1 MNQYIGKMLDNR
13 YEILDVIGVG
23 GMAVVYKAYC
33 HRLHRFVA
41 IKVLKRDLAADAEF
55 RRRFHEEA
63 QAVAMLSHP
72 NIVSVYDV
80 SKGDDL
86 DYIVMELIDGI
97 TLKQYMQKK
106 EGRLNWRESLYFIT
120 QIVRA
125 LGHAHSRGIIHRD
138 IKPQNIMVL
147 RDGSVKVADF
157 GIARI
162 MSAAQNTL
170 TQEALGSV
178 HYISPEQAKGSKI
191 DYRTDLYSLGVMM
204 YEMLTGKL
212 PFEGETALQIVMQ
225 HINEVPI
232 IPSAFV
238 PGIPKGMDDIVMH
251 AMSANISRR
260 YESAEKMYED
270 MEVLRSDLNARFH
283 YVASEDNSGE
293 TQIIGADIQRA
304 ARRSAAEHEAAS
316 VEGAAAPRTR
326 TRTQTQPRTRTGFRK
341 KEQDEPNGFF
351 EKLAERPGMAVGM
364 AVGVIAVISL
374 LLVGILMLTGSSDK
388 SEKIIVPDLIGRNI
402 DEVLADPDITDN
414 FTVKEATERQE
425 SDRPV
430 GEILEQDPNG
440 DGKKKATKGTIITVT
455 VSSGGE
461 NVKDTY
467 KVIDFTGKTLDY
479 VQAALASHDI
489 KCEVVEEYSDDV
501 EEGKVIRTDPE
512 AGAELEKGA
521 TLTVYISKGKQKDDN
536 ENVSVP
542 GLLGMTKDQAEKAL
556 TEKGLSIGSVN
567 EVESTAEAGSVVWQ
581 SQDAGAEVAKGTVVN
596 IQISKGKST
605 SNNNSPDNNSGG
617 NSGGQ
622 DNGDGDYD
630 DTPSLGSATIPVSL
644 PDNTD
649 TAHVIIY
656 VDGVIQYDDT
666 CSTSGGSTSISVSGS
681 VGDHDVTV
689 SVDGSTT
696 SQTYTFS

>member
-1 MNQYIGKMLDNR
+1 MDKYIGSMLGGR
-13 YEILDVIGVG
+13 YQIEEIVGVG
-23 GMAVVYKAYC
+23 GMAVVYRA
-33 HRLHRFVA
+33 RDTILGRDVA
-41 IKVLKRDLAADAEF
+41 LKVLKKEFAEDPDI
-55 RRRFHEEA
+55 RKRFSIESR
-63 QAVAMLSHP
+63 AVAKLSHH
-72 NIVSVYDV
+72 NIVSVFDV
-80 SKGDDL
+80 GSEDGT
-86 DYIVMELIDGI
+86 DYIVMELIEGI
-97 TLKQYMQKK
+97 TLKQYLQRKGHLSW
-106 EGRLNWRESLYFIT
+106 EETIFFAE
-120 QIVRA
+120 QVARA
-125 LGHAHSRGIIHRD
+125 LMHAHSRGIIHQD
-138 IKPQNIMVL
+138 VKPQNVIIL
-147 RDGSVKVADF
+147 RDGTAKLTDF
-157 GIARI
+157 GIA
-162 MSAAQNTL
+162 SFAAAQETRVV
-170 TQEALGSV
+170 QEAIGSV

-251 AMSANISRR
+251 AMSAHISRR

-270 MEVLRSDLNARFH
+270 MEVLRSDPNARFH

-326 TRTQTQPRTRTGFRK
+326 TRTRTQTRTRTGFRR
-341 KEQDEPNGFF
+341 KEQDEPDGFF

-374 LLVGILMLTGSSDK
+374 LLVGILMITGSSDK

-402 DEVLADPDITDN
+402 DEVMADPDITDN

-430 GEILEQDPNG
+430 GEILEQDPDG

-467 KVIDFTGKTLDY
+467 KVVDFTGKSLDY
-479 VQAALASHDI
+479 VAASLDAHGI
-489 KCEVVEEYSDDV
+489 ELKKEKEYSDDV
-501 EEGKVIRTDPE
+501 DEGKVIRTDPE
-512 AGAELEKGA
+512 AGTELARGA
-521 TLTVYISKGKQKDDN
+521 TLTVYISLGKEQKSTD
-536 ENVSVP
+536 VP
-542 GLLGMTKDQAEKAL
+542 SLTGMTRDAAQQAL
-556 TEKGLSIGSVN
+556 SDRGLKLGSVD
-567 EVESTAEAGSVVWQ
+567 EVESDKPEGTVIWQ
-581 SQDAGAEVAKGTVVN
+581 SVDAKSTVDQGTTVN
-596 IQISKGKST
+596 IQISKGKKKT
-605 SNNNSPDNNSGG
+605 EDPAQNGG
-617 NSGGQ
+617 NTTGGTT
-622 DNGDGDYD
+622 NGGDD
-630 DTPSLGSATIPVSL
+630 DTPGKLPPAPSEGSATIPVAL
-644 PDNTD
+644 PDSAE
-649 TAHVIIY
+649 TAHVVIY

-666 CSTSGGSTSISVSGS
+666 PSTAQGSIAVTVQSTA
-681 VGDHDVTV
+681 GDHEVTV
-689 SVDGSTT
+689 SVDGSSTT
-696 SQTYTFS
+696 QTYSFN

>member
-1 MNQYIGKMLDNR
+1 MDQYIGKLLDNR
-13 YEILDVIGVG
+13 YEIIERIGTG
-23 GMAVVYKAYC
+23 GMAVVYKGRD
-33 HRLHRFVA
+33 HRLNRLVA
-41 IKVLKRDLAADAEF
+41 VKILKEELAQDAEF
-55 RRRFHEEA
+55 RRRFHDES

-72 NIVSVYDV
+72 NIMAVYDV
-80 SKGDDL
+80 SHSTEL

-97 TLKQYMQKK
+97 TLKDYIDQEKVLRWK
-106 EGRLNWRESLYFIT
+106 EAVHFT
-120 QIVRA
+120 VQILRA
-125 LGHAHSRGIIHRD
+125 LQHAHDKGIVHRD
-138 IKPQNIMVL
+138 IKPHNIML
-147 RDGSVKVADF
+147 LSDGTIKITDF
-157 GIARI
+157 GIARFSRSTTKTI
-162 MSAAQNTL
+162 TDKAI
-170 TQEALGSV
+170 GSV
-178 HYISPEQAKGSKI
+178 HYISPEQASGAF
-191 DYRTDLYSLGVMM
+191 TDARSDIYSLGVMM
-204 YEMLTGKL
+204 FEMLTGKL

-251 AMSANISRR
+251 AMSAHISRR

-270 MEVLRSDLNARFH
+270 MEVLRSDPNARFH

-326 TRTQTQPRTRTGFRK
+326 TRTRTQTRTRTGFRR
-341 KEQDEPNGFF
+341 KEQDEPDGFF

-374 LLVGILMLTGSSDK
+374 LLVGILMITGSSDK

-402 DEVLADPDITDN
+402 DEVMADPDITDN

-430 GEILEQDPNG
+430 GEILEQDPDG

-512 AGAELEKGA
+512 AGTELEKGA

-536 ENVSVP
+536 ENVAVP
-542 GLLGMTKDQAEKAL
+542 GLLGMTEDQARAAL
-556 TEKGLSIGSVN
+556 EAKGLKIGSVDP
-567 EVESTAEAGSVVWQ
+567 VDSSAEAGSVVWQ
-581 SQDAGAEVAKGTVVN
+581 SQDAGAEVTKGSTVN

>member
-1 MNQYIGKMLDNR
+1 MDKYIGSMLGGR
-13 YEILDVIGVG
+13 YQIEEIVGVG
-23 GMAVVYKAYC
+23 GMAVVYRA
-33 HRLHRFVA
+33 RDTILGRDVA
-41 IKVLKRDLAADAEF
+41 LKVLKKEFAEDPDI
-55 RRRFHEEA
+55 RKRFSIESR
-63 QAVAMLSHP
+63 AVAKLSHH
-72 NIVSVYDV
+72 NIVSVFDV
-80 SKGDDL
+80 GSEDGT
-86 DYIVMELIDGI
+86 DYIVMELIEGI
-97 TLKQYMQKK
+97 TLKQYLQRKGHLSW
-106 EGRLNWRESLYFIT
+106 EETIFFAE
-120 QIVRA
+120 QVARA
-125 LGHAHSRGIIHRD
+125 LMHAHSRGIIHQD
-138 IKPQNIMVL
+138 VKPQNVIIL
-147 RDGSVKVADF
+147 RDGTAKLTDF
-157 GIARI
+157 GIA
-162 MSAAQNTL
+162 SFAAAQETRVV
-170 TQEALGSV
+170 QEAIGSV

-251 AMSANISRR
+251 AMSAHISRR

-270 MEVLRSDLNARFH
+270 MEVLRTDPNARFH

-326 TRTQTQPRTRTGFRK
+326 TRTQTRTRTRTGFRR
-341 KEQDEPNGFF
+341 KEQDEPDGFF

-374 LLVGILMLTGSSDK
+374 LLVGILVITGGGDK
-388 SEKIIVPDLIGRNI
+388 S
-402 DEVLADPDITDN
+402 
-414 FTVKEATERQE
+414 QE

-430 GEILEQDPNG
+430 GEILEQDPDG

-536 ENVSVP
+536 ENVAVP
-542 GLLGMTKDQAEKAL
+542 GLLGMTEDGARAAL
-556 TEKGLSIGSVN
+556 EAKGLKIGSVDP
-567 EVESTAEAGSVVWQ
+567 VDSSAEAGSVVWQ

-605 SNNNSPDNNSGG
+605 SNNNSPDNSGG

>member
-1 MNQYIGKMLDNR
+1 MENYLGRLLDNR
-13 YEILDVIGVG
+13 YEILEVIGTG
-23 GMAVVYKAYC
+23 GMAVVYKALD
-33 HRLHRFVA
+33 HRLNRLVA
-41 IKVLKRDLAADAEF
+41 VKILKDEFSRNQEF
-55 RRRFHEEA
+55 RRRFHAES

-80 SKGDDL
+80 SRSGDV
-86 DYIVMELIDGI
+86 DYIVMELIEGI
-97 TLKQYMQKK
+97 TLKQYLEKK
-106 EGRLNWRESLYFIT
+106 GCLNWRETLHFAM
-120 QIVRA
+120 QIAKA
-125 LGHAHSRGIIHRD
+125 LEHAHSRGIVHRD
-138 IKPQNIMVL
+138 IKPHNIMIL
-147 RDGSVKVADF
+147 KDGSIKVADF

-162 MSAAQNTL
+162 ASAQSTL
-170 TQEALGSV
+170 TREALGSV

-251 AMSANISRR
+251 AMSAHISRR

-270 MEVLRSDLNARFH
+270 MEVLRSDPNARFH

-304 ARRSAAEHEAAS
+304 ARRSAAEHEAAA

-326 TRTQTQPRTRTGFRK
+326 TRTQTRTRTRTGFRR
-341 KEQDEPNGFF
+341 KEQDEPDGFF

-374 LLVGILMLTGSSDK
+374 LLVGILVITGGGDK

-402 DEVLADPDITDN
+402 DEVMADPDITDN

-430 GEILEQDPNG
+430 GEILEQDPDG

-512 AGAELEKGA
+512 AGTELEKGA

-536 ENVSVP
+536 ENVAVP
-542 GLLGMTKDQAEKAL
+542 GLLGMTEDQARAAL
-556 TEKGLSIGSVN
+556 EAKGLKIGSVDP
-567 EVESTAEAGSVVWQ
+567 VDSSAEAGSVVWQ
-581 SQDAGAEVAKGTVVN
+581 SQDAGAEVTKGSTVN

>member
-1 MNQYIGKMLDNR
+1 
-13 YEILDVIGVG
+13 
-23 GMAVVYKAYC
+23 
-33 HRLHRFVA
+33 
-41 IKVLKRDLAADAEF
+41 
-55 RRRFHEEA
+55 
-63 QAVAMLSHP
+63 
-72 NIVSVYDV
+72 
-80 SKGDDL
+80 
-86 DYIVMELIDGI
+86 
-97 TLKQYMQKK
+97 
-106 EGRLNWRESLYFIT
+106 
-120 QIVRA
+120 
-125 LGHAHSRGIIHRD
+125 
-138 IKPQNIMVL
+138 
-147 RDGSVKVADF
+147 
-157 GIARI
+157 
-162 MSAAQNTL
+162 
-170 TQEALGSV
+170 
-178 HYISPEQAKGSKI
+178 
-191 DYRTDLYSLGVMM
+191 
-204 YEMLTGKL
+204 
-212 PFEGETALQIVMQ
+212 
-225 HINEVPI
+225 
-232 IPSAFV
+232 
-238 PGIPKGMDDIVMH
+238 
-251 AMSANISRR
+251 
-260 YESAEKMYED
+260 
-270 MEVLRSDLNARFH
+270 
-283 YVASEDNSGE
+283 
-293 TQIIGADIQRA
+293 
-304 ARRSAAEHEAAS
+304 
-316 VEGAAAPRTR
+316 
-326 TRTQTQPRTRTGFRK
+326 
-341 KEQDEPNGFF
+341 
-351 EKLAERPGMAVGM
+351 MAVGM

-374 LLVGILMLTGSSDK
+374 LLVGILVITGGGDK

-402 DEVLADPDITDN
+402 DEVMADPDITDN

-430 GEILEQDPNG
+430 GEILEQDPDG

-512 AGAELEKGA
+512 AGTELEKGA

-536 ENVSVP
+536 ENVAVP

-605 SNNNSPDNNSGG
+605 SNNNPPDNSGG

-696 SQTYTFS
+696 SQMYTFS

>member
-1 MNQYIGKMLDNR
+1 MDQMIGRMLDNR
-13 YEILDVIGVG
+13 YELLELIGSG
-23 GMAVVYKAYC
+23 GMAMVYRAKC
-33 HRLHRFVA
+33 HRLNRLVA
-41 IKVLKRDLAADAEF
+41 VKVLKSDFASDADF
-55 RRRFHEEA
+55 RRRFYDES
-63 QAVAMLSHP
+63 QAIAMLSHP

-80 SKGDDL
+80 SRSSPE
-86 DYIVMELIDGI
+86 YIVMELIDGI
-97 TLKQYMQKK
+97 TLKQYLQRKGHLSW
-106 EGRLNWRESLYFIT
+106 EETIFFAE
-120 QIVRA
+120 QVARA
-125 LGHAHSRGIIHRD
+125 LMHAHSRGIIHQD
-138 IKPQNIMVL
+138 VKPQNVIIL
-147 RDGSVKVADF
+147 RDGTAKLTDF
-157 GIARI
+157 GIA
-162 MSAAQNTL
+162 SFAAAQETRVV
-170 TQEALGSV
+170 QEAIGSV

-251 AMSANISRR
+251 AMSAHISRR

-270 MEVLRSDLNARFH
+270 MEVLRSDPNARFH

-316 VEGAAAPRTR
+316 IEGAAAPRTR
-326 TRTQTQPRTRTGFRK
+326 TRTRTQTRTRTGFRR
-341 KEQDEPNGFF
+341 KEQDEPDGFF

-374 LLVGILMLTGSSDK
+374 LLVGILMITGSSDK

-402 DEVLADPDITDN
+402 DEVMADPDITNN

>member
-1 MNQYIGKMLDNR
+1 MDNYIGRLLDDR
-13 YEILDVIGVG
+13 YEILEMIGSG
-23 GMAVVYKAYC
+23 GMAVVYKARC
-33 HRLHRFVA
+33 NRLNRLVA
-41 IKVLKRDLAADAEF
+41 IKILKEELSKDEEF
-55 RRRFHEEA
+55 RRRFHAES
-63 QAVAMLSHP
+63 QAVAMMSHP

-80 SKGDDL
+80 SHSENV

-97 TLKQYMQKK
+97 TLKQYMEQKQV
-106 EGRLNWRESLYFIT
+106 LNWREALHFAT
-120 QIVRA
+120 QIAKA
-125 LGHAHSRGIIHRD
+125 LEHAHSRGIIHRD
-138 IKPQNIMVL
+138 IKPHNIMVL
-147 RDGSVKVADF
+147 KDGSVKVADF
-157 GIARI
+157 GIAQ
-162 MSAAQNTL
+162 MASAQSTL
-170 TQEALGSV
+170 TREALGSV

-251 AMSANISRR
+251 AMSAHISRR

-270 MEVLRSDLNARFH
+270 MEVLRTDPNARFH

-326 TRTQTQPRTRTGFRK
+326 TRTQTRTRTRTGFRR
-341 KEQDEPNGFF
+341 KEQDEPDGFF

-374 LLVGILMLTGSSDK
+374 LLVGILVITGGGDK

-402 DEVLADPDITDN
+402 DEVMADPDITDN

-430 GEILEQDPNG
+430 GEILEQDPDG

-536 ENVSVP
+536 ENVAVP
-542 GLLGMTKDQAEKAL
+542 GLLGMTEDGARAAL
-556 TEKGLSIGSVN
+556 EAKGLKIGSVDS
-567 EVESTAEAGSVVWQ
+567 VDSSAEAGSVVWQ

-605 SNNNSPDNNSGG
+605 SNNNSPDNSGG

>member
-1 MNQYIGKMLDNR
+1 MDKYIGSMLGGR
-13 YEILDVIGVG
+13 YQIEEIVGVG
-23 GMAVVYKAYC
+23 GMAVVYRA
-33 HRLHRFVA
+33 RDTVLGRDVA
-41 IKVLKRDLAADAEF
+41 LKVLKKEFAEDPDI
-55 RRRFHEEA
+55 RKRFSIESR
-63 QAVAMLSHP
+63 AVAKLSHH
-72 NIVSVYDV
+72 NIVSVFDV
-80 SKGDDL
+80 GSEDGT
-86 DYIVMELIDGI
+86 DYIVMELIEGI
-97 TLKQYMQKK
+97 TLKQYLQRKGHLSWQ
-106 EGRLNWRESLYFIT
+106 ETIFFAE
-120 QIVRA
+120 QVARA
-125 LGHAHSRGIIHRD
+125 LMHAHSRGIIHQD
-138 IKPQNIMVL
+138 VKPQNVIIL
-147 RDGSVKVADF
+147 RDGTAKLTDF
-157 GIARI
+157 GIA
-162 MSAAQNTL
+162 SFAAAQETRVV
-170 TQEALGSV
+170 QEAIGSV

-232 IPSAFV
+232 IPSSFV

-270 MEVLRSDLNARFH
+270 MEVLRTDPNARFH

-293 TQIIGADIQRA
+293 TQVIGADIQRA
-304 ARRSAAEHEAAS
+304 ARRSAAEHEAES
-316 VEGAAAPRTR
+316 VAAPRTR
-326 TRTQTQPRTRTGFRK
+326 TQTRTRTGFRK
-341 KEQDEPNGFF
+341 KEDDEPVGFF
-351 EKLAERPGMAVGM
+351 EKLAERPAMAIGM

-374 LLVGILMLTGSSDK
+374 LLVGILVITGGGNK

-402 DEVLADPDITDN
+402 DEVMADPDVTDN
-414 FTVKEATERQE
+414 FTIKEATERQE

-430 GEILEQDPNG
+430 GEILEQDPDA

-479 VQAALASHDI
+479 VKAALASHDI
-489 KCEVVEEYSDDV
+489 NCEVVEEYSDDV

-512 AGAELEKGA
+512 AGTELEKGA
-521 TLTVYISKGKQKDDN
+521 TLTVYISKGKQEDDN

-542 GLLGMTKDQAEKAL
+542 GLLGMTEDGARAAL
-556 TEKGLSIGSVN
+556 EAKGLTLGSVT
-567 EVESTAEAGSVVWQ
+567 EVDSSAEAGSVVWQ
-581 SQDAGAEVAKGTVVN
+581 SQDAGSDASKGTTVN
-596 IQISKGKST
+596 IQISKGKSNS
-605 SNNNSPDNNSGG
+605 SNNGSSDNNNGNGNGSSG
-617 NSGGQ
+617 NQDDNNGG
-622 DNGDGDYD
+622 YD

-689 SVDGSTT
+689 SVDGSTS

>member
-1 MNQYIGKMLDNR
+1 MNNVDQK
-13 YEILDVIGVG
+13 
-23 GMAVVYKAYC
+23 AVN
-33 HRLHRFVA
+33 A
-41 IKVLKRDLAADAEF
+41 IRVLSADAIQKANSGHPGLPLGAAPMAYELWAHHMKHNPADPNWVN
-55 RRRFHEEA
+55 RDRFI
-63 QAVAMLSHP
+63 LSGGHG
-72 NIVSVYDV
+72 S
-80 SKGDDL
+80 
-86 DYIVMELIDGI
+86 
-97 TLKQYMQKK
+97 
-106 EGRLNWRESLYFIT
+106 
-120 QIVRA
+120 A
-125 LGHAHSRGIIHRD
+125 L
-138 IKPQNIMVL
+138 
-147 RDGSVKVADF
+147 
-157 GIARI
+157 
-162 MSAAQNTL
+162 
-170 TQEALGSV
+170 
-178 HYISPEQAKGSKI
+178 
-191 DYRTDLYSLGVMM
+191 LYSLLHLFGYGLTKEDLMNFRQMGSKTPGHPEYGHTIGV
-204 YEMLTGKL
+204 EATTGPL
-212 PFEGETALQIVMQ
+212 GA
-225 HINEVPI
+225 
-232 IPSAFV
+232 
-238 PGIPKGMDDIVMH
+238 GM
-251 AMSANISRR
+251 
-260 YESAEKMYED
+260 
-270 MEVLRSDLNARFH
+270 
-283 YVASEDNSGE
+283 
-293 TQIIGADIQRA
+293 
-304 ARRSAAEHEAAS
+304 
-316 VEGAAAPRTR
+316 
-326 TRTQTQPRTRTGFRK
+326 
-341 KEQDEPNGFF
+341 
-351 EKLAERPGMAVGM
+351 GMAVGM

-374 LLVGILMLTGSSDK
+374 LLVGILVITGGGDK

-402 DEVLADPDITDN
+402 DEVMADPDITDN

-430 GEILEQDPNG
+430 GEILEQDPDG
-440 DGKKKATKGTIITVT
+440 DGRKKATKGTIITVT

-536 ENVSVP
+536 ENVAVP
-542 GLLGMTKDQAEKAL
+542 GLLGMTKDDAEKAL

-689 SVDGSTT
+689 SVDYLADVHIQLKNGGIKFDRRDHSEGHRRFLLCGYRRGSH
-696 SQTYTFS
+696 